1 MQRETF
7 EILVAD
13 AVTSLPRRALDAMKN
28 VDIVIEQMPRHT
40 RSREAGIKRGEVLL
54 GLYEGIPL
62 INRDSG
68 YFGALPDKITIFQQ
82 PIEAFADGDPEKMAE
97 LVREVVWHEIGHHF
111 GLNDAE
117 LRALEKERKRKMRG
131 D

>member
-1 MQRETF
+1 MF
-7 EILVAD
+7 ERLVAD
-13 AVTSLPRRALDAMKN
+13 AVSALPMQAREAMKN
-28 VDIVIEQMPRHT
+28 VAIVIERRPRHKK
-40 RSREAGIKRGEVLL
+40 SGEVGIKRDEVLL

-82 PIEAFADGDPEKMAE
+82 PIEAFADGDAEKMTE

-111 GLNDAE
+111 GLNESE
-117 LRALEKERKRKMRG
+117 LHDLEEERKRKKP
-131 D
+131 

>member
-1 MQRETF
+1 MRREMF
-7 EILVAD
+7 ESLVAD
-13 AVTSLPRRALDAMKN
+13 AVAALPRRAREAMKN
-28 VDIVIEQMPRHT
+28 VDIVIERRPR
-40 RSREAGIKRGEVLL
+40 RKKSGEVGIKRDEVLL

-82 PIEAFADGDPEKMAE
+82 PIELFSDGNAEKMTE

-111 GLNDAE
+111 GLSDPE
-117 LRALEKERKRKMRG
+117 LRLIEEERKQKKL
-131 D
+131 

>member
-1 MQRETF
+1 MRRDLF
-7 EILVAD
+7 ERLVAD
-13 AVTSLPRRALDAMKN
+13 AVSALPRQARDAMRN
-28 VDIVIEQMPRHT
+28 VDIVIERRPRHKK
-40 RSREAGIKRGEVLL
+40 SGEVGIKRDEVLL

-82 PIEAFADGDPEKMAE
+82 PIEAFADGNAEKMMD

-111 GLNDAE
+111 GLSDPE
-117 LRALEKERKRKMRG
+117 LHALEEERKRKKPG
-131 D
+131 